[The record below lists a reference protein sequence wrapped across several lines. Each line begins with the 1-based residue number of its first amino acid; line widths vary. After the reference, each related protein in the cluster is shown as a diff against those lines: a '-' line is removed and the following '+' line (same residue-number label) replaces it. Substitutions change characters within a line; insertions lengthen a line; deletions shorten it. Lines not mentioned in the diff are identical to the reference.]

1 MEVRFNDR
9 SLAEL
14 EAAATTRRDLSA
26 AIVKSFRKATQ
37 FLRAAKDLRDVRE
50 MRGLRFEELK
60 GDRAGQYSVRLNDQF
75 RLVFQLDRTT
85 TPPTI
90 RIDSIEDYH

>member
-1 MEVRFNDR
+1 MEVKFNDG

-14 EAAATTRRDLSA
+14 EAGTATRRDLSA

-60 GDRAGQYSVRLNDQF
+60 GNRAGQCSVRLNDQF

>member
-1 MEVRFNDR
+1 MEVKFNDR
-9 SLAEL
+9 TLAEL
-14 EAAATTRRDLSA
+14 EAATTTRRDLSP
-26 AIVKSFRKATQ
+26 AIIKSFRKTTQ

-60 GDRAGQYSVRLNDQF
+60 GDRAGEYSVRLNDQF
-75 RLVFQLDRTT
+75 RLVFRLDGTT

-90 RIDSIEDYH
+90 CIDSIEDYH